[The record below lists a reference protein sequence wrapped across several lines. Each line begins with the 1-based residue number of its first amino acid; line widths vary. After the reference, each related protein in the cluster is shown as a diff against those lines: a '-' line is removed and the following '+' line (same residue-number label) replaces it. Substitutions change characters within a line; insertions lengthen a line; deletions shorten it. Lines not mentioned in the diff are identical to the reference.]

1 MSLNSKALRAAFLMA
16 VFVTVSGV
24 GVYSQSMSDVIER
37 ARTVKLLESD
47 RIAVR
52 EAFFDFTID
61 GSYDN
66 RDEFTFGDLDITVYY
81 STGECDEDED
91 EIFETE
97 AGKVVRIVISPSGD
111 LEIGQLGF
119 ELSNF
124 RKEQKYRDNDSS
136 FIYHDKK
143 IGIAV
148 NVYDSDEVED
158 VVLFPPVNVK
168 ATPCGSEKARDFL
181 SMESWFGSAK
191 LEDRTETTSCGNHA
205 ANVTGLELER
215 DLITAL
221 TPKQIKIATM
231 AQDPENDPLMYD
243 YVVSAGRI
251 IGTGANVV
259 WDLTGVPP
267 GTYTISARVDDGCG
281 FCGQPVTKIV
291 TIK

>member
-1 MSLNSKALRAAFLMA
+1 MA
-16 VFVTVSGV
+16 VVVVVSGI
-24 GVYSQSMSDVIER
+24 GAHAQTMSDVLER
-37 ARTVKLLESD
+37 ARTVKLLEAD

-52 EAFFDFTID
+52 DTFFDFTID

-124 RKEQKYRDNDSS
+124 KKEQKYRDNDSS

-143 IGIAV
+143 LGLAV
-148 NVYDSDEVED
+148 HVYDNDEVEE
-158 VVLFPPVNVK
+158 VILFPPVNTK
-168 ATPCGSEKARDFL
+168 ATPCDSERAREFVKL
-181 SMESWFGSAK
+181 KSWFGSTK
-191 LEDRTETTSCGNHA
+191 LEDRTETISCGNHA
-205 ANVTGLELER
+205 ANVVALELES

-221 TPKQIKIATM
+221 TPKQIKITTI
-231 AQDPENDPLMYD
+231 AQDPENDPLIYD

-251 IGTGANVV
+251 IGTGAKVV

-267 GTYTISARVDDGCG
+267 GTYKITAAVDDGCG

>member
-1 MSLNSKALRAAFLMA
+1 MA
-16 VFVTVSGV
+16 VFVAVSGV
-24 GVYSQSMSDVIER
+24 GVYSQSMGDVIER
-37 ARTVKLLESD
+37 ARTVKLLAAD

-52 EAFFDFTID
+52 DTFFDFTID

-97 AGKVVRIVISPSGD
+97 AGKVVRIVISPPGD

-124 RKEQKYRDNDSS
+124 KKEQKYRDNDSS

-143 IGIAV
+143 LGLAV
-148 NVYDSDEVED
+148 DVYDNDEVEE
-158 VVLFPPVNVK
+158 VILFPPVNTK
-168 ATPCGSEKARDFL
+168 ATPCDSKRAREFVKL
-181 SMESWFGSAK
+181 KSWFGSTK
-191 LEDRTETTSCGNHA
+191 LEDRTGIIVCPHA
-205 ANVTGLELER
+205 SVVALELER

-221 TPKQIKIATM
+221 TPKQIKITTV
-231 AQDPENDPLMYD
+231 AQDPENDPLIYN
-243 YVVSAGRI
+243 YVVPAGRI
-251 IGTGANVV
+251 IGTGAKVV

-267 GTYTISARVDDGCG
+267 GTYTITAAVDDGCG

>member
-1 MSLNSKALRAAFLMA
+1 MTLNSKALGAVFLMA
-16 VFVTVSGV
+16 VVVAVSGI
-24 GVYSQSMSDVIER
+24 GAHAQTMGDMIER
-37 ARTVKLLESD
+37 ARTVKLLEAD

-52 EAFFDFTID
+52 DTFFDFTID

-124 RKEQKYRDNDSS
+124 KKEQKYRDNDSS
-136 FIYHDKK
+136 FIFHDKK
-143 IGIAV
+143 LGLAV
-148 NVYDSDEVED
+148 NVYDNDEVEE
-158 VVLFPPVNVK
+158 VILFPPLNTK
-168 ATPCGSEKARDFL
+168 ATLCDSERAREFVKL
-181 SMESWFGSAK
+181 KSWFGSTK
-191 LEDRTETTSCGNHA
+191 LEDRTGIIVCPHA
-205 ANVTGLELER
+205 SVVALELER

-221 TPKQIKIATM
+221 TPKQIKITTIAH
-231 AQDPENDPLMYD
+231 DPENDPLIYD

-251 IGTGANVV
+251 IGAGAKVV
-259 WDLTGVPP
+259 WDLTSVPP
-267 GTYTISARVDDGCG
+267 GTYKITAAVDDGCG